1 MRAAA
6 WWILLAYAFAV
17 PWEYSLELGPP
28 FGNAA
33 RLLGLLLLLAAVPA
47 ILEDGRLRRP
57 GPVQWLALAFFL
69 WVCCTALWSV
79 NSAVTASAIR
89 GYFQEILPVWLV
101 WELARSPRHLRWL
114 LRAAVAG
121 SWVLALLTAWNLATL
136 DAVASERIR
145 FAAYGQDPND
155 VARFLDLSFPLAAL
169 LAVSEEGWPARI
181 LAWGYLPLGLAGV
194 VLTASRGGV
203 LAAAVAILG
212 SAAILI
218 RKRPLAAS
226 AALTFLPALGAILW
240 QILPRETFE
249 RLATIPQQLQGGDFN
264 LRLNIWQAGWHAF
277 LRAPL
282 FGHGTGTFV
291 AAAGMAPEDTAHN
304 TALSLAVGGGLVALL
319 LAVALLAAGVAQ
331 ASRTRGLLRLAFG
344 TLLAVWLISSMVAT
358 IEENRSTWLLLALV
372 ALAGR
377 LAGEDPA
384 AMDACFDGNA
394 APAAWATARQDA

>member
-1 MRAAA
+1 MR
-6 WWILLAYAFAV
+6 
-17 PWEYSLELGPP
+17 GPRWLP
-28 FGNAA
+28 
-33 RLLGLLLLLAAVPA
+33 
-47 ILEDGRLRRP
+47 LR
-57 GPVQWLALAFFL
+57 G
-69 WVCCTALWSV
+69 
-79 NSAVTASAIR
+79 SAI
-89 GYFQEILPVWLV
+89 
-101 WELARSPRHLRWL
+101 SPE
-114 LRAAVAG
+114 AAT
-121 SWVLALLTAWNLATL
+121 S
-136 DAVASERIR
+136 
-145 FAAYGQDPND
+145 
-155 VARFLDLSFPLAAL
+155 
-169 LAVSEEGWPARI
+169 
-181 LAWGYLPLGLAGV
+181 
-194 VLTASRGGV
+194 
-203 LAAAVAILG
+203 
-212 SAAILI
+212 
-218 RKRPLAAS
+218 AAS